1 MSGLLTTKSEAD
13 RLLKAASEGELA
25 GAIMEV
31 LRSRGANGLWTGVA
45 EMAQLA
51 NMSVRSF
58 QRRLN
63 AEGGVYSEL
72 VDNVRS
78 EIATD
83 MLENS
88 DRAVNEIAQ
97 QLGYTNQGNFSRA
110 YQRWTGRK
118 PSEVRNG

>member
-1 MSGLLTTKSEAD
+1 MTTKSDAI
-13 RLLKAASEGELA
+13 RLLRTASEGELA
-25 GAIMEV
+25 AAIVEV
-31 LRSRGANGLWTGVA
+31 LRSRGGNGLWLGVA

-51 NMSVRSF
+51 DMSVRSF

-72 VDNVRS
+72 IDNVRS
-78 EIATD
+78 EMATD

-88 DRAVNEIAQ
+88 DATVSEIAQ
-97 QLGYTNQGNFSRA
+97 RLGYTNQGNFSRA

-118 PSEVRNG
+118 PSAVRGR